1 MLGSYKEH
9 QISEGNTR
17 RLLEKRR
24 PLFSA
29 CDVTLPRRSLSCGKK
44 SIGETA
50 LCVSTKE
57 AHQLPAESV
66 VYFRSED

>member
-1 MLGSYKEH
+1 MEVIKSTKLAKEIH
-9 QISEGNTR
+9 GDSLKKEDHF
-17 RLLEKRR
+17 
-24 PLFSA
+24 FSA